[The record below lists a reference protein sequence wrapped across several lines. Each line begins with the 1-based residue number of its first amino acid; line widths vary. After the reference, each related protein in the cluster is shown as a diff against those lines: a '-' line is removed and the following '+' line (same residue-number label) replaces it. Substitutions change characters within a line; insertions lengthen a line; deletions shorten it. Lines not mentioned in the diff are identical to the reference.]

1 MKSDNVTFLPWVEPT
16 KVPPTAGHNET
27 DDDLE
32 TDLLRA
38 LTRRDMSTQ
47 EVRTWL
53 NKRGVASEQV
63 EEWLDRLTRLGYVND
78 ARMAEHVVES
88 LRRRG
93 GKGRQA
99 VLRALTDRGIDRV
112 TAQGALEVLDTATEI
127 DMATELVAQR
137 LQRSREA
144 DVATMTRRLEGF
156 LARRGF
162 SSQAIREAIR
172 VNLSPRV

>member
-1 MKSDNVTFLPWVEPT
+1 MSDNVSYLPWVEPNT
-16 KVPPTAGHNET
+16 VPPGEQTDAL

-32 TDLLRA
+32 TDILRA
-38 LTRRDMSTQ
+38 LTRRDMSAH
-47 EVRTWL
+47 EVRAWFL
-53 NKRGVASEQV
+53 KRHVDAAQID
-63 EEWLDRLTRLGYVND
+63 EWLDRLTRLGYVND

-112 TAQGALEVLDTATEI
+112 TAQSALEALDVAAEIEVATS
-127 DMATELVAQR
+127 LVAQR
-137 LQRSREA
+137 LQRARDMDPA
-144 DVATMTRRLEGF
+144 VLTRRLQGF

-172 VNLSPRV
+172 VNLTQRV